1 MARYSGKVVALMAS
15 PTRVYVPGAEREE
28 NKHILGDS
36 PSTDNHVEIC
46 FSGKQTELGNIVG
59 NLVLAVNLVDRLS
72 KDSPDTDIDY
82 G

>member
-1 MARYSGKVVALMAS
+1 MVVAPMAS
-15 PTRVYVPGAEREE
+15 PTRVYVPNTERDE
-28 NKHILGDS
+28 NKYILGVS
-36 PSTDNHVEIC
+36 PSTDDHVEIS